1 MVRLVTRLA
10 RAGALLT
17 LLAGVLLLSTR
28 CSRGP
33 DAADVRTALQEQLD
47 AALGGRV
54 LTVKSLVPAG
64 SASLSGRD
72 GRLKYFNAELEFARD
87 YDFTNWNAHSVASL
101 AALLGA
107 GPKGVIGLKE
117 GGNRAG
123 DTLGH

>member
-1 MVRLVTRLA
+1 MR
-10 RAGALLT
+10 
-17 LLAGVLLLSTR
+17 
-28 CSRGP
+28 
-33 DAADVRTALQEQLD
+33 DAVQSQLD

-64 SASLSGRD
+64 SVPLSGRD

-87 YDFTNWNAHSVASL
+87 YDFTSWNAHSVSSL

-107 GPKGVIGLKE
+107 GPKGVLGLKE

-123 DTLGH
+123 DTLGVYGSAAFEDRDGRWELVALAQQPAAATATAVP